1 MANGQQ
7 DVYDPTAGGSALATT
22 LLPPRYQMPQLP
34 YHTVLLP
41 WEEEKFQ
48 KWIAEKKDQ
57 GLLPNEDQGR
67 TYDYRA
73 AYKQAGLDSS
83 IGGWTRRQGITR
95 RDPFGYAGGPDRSWR
110 GKEGKYANWPMEHKV
125 QDTVAIQTGEYV
137 TNPQGAQ
144 EWVPGSWERDY
155 LSGTADVTPRL
166 EDEPGATFLT
176 KETGMP
182 VGTGPRQLGDVLRL
196 TPPGSGTL
204 GVNAKIRHT
213 EEAMKALG
221 LGPDD
226 AGGDLVTQG
235 GQLVEAIAN
244 DPTAVTRGKLPHW
257 MEPITTTGGG
267 LKGGIEG
274 LIPDYIQEDPM
285 NQGVLSSSWSPA
297 GGQTRLP
304 SWDEMYPKAEEAVET
319 VAPKSIEERWLDI
332 AEQRFKPKS
341 MKELIWPAAVQG
353 GLSMLGGWMGSRAT
367 NAASRRQEERYQQA
381 QKILEEDRARRMAS
395 ENYTA
400 QLRHAE
406 EAGIGAQRKRLQ
418 AAAIPGLAH
427 GLGYELDQSQFV
439 PPALDP
445 TFTGAQTQYRDPNK
459 MAPPGY
465 VLDESGNPV
474 LEKNLKKKGGKLS
487 KLLKWGLPAA
497 AIAMPALGAAGVP
510 GFGWASKLAGSL
522 FGLGG
527 GGSAVPPVVMA
538 KGGGISGGIEA
549 MRHVPNIINLTRGAG
564 TASKIAGAARTAAK
578 AARVAKTLANAYQSP
593 SPTAGE
599 LDAYP
604 WMNQGSTASSTADT
618 GQFQDQSLMDAY
630 PWMNRTS
637 QAPPGYQYNANG
649 VLVPLQGAGWRQSLL
664 EG

>member
-1 MANGQQ
+1 MANGRGQVDQ
-7 DVYDPTAGGSALATT
+7 SVVRTRPSNLADILRTT
-22 LLPPRYQMPQLP
+22 WGESSPLYPMPRLPGQPE
-34 YHTVLLP
+34 LLP

-48 KWIAEKKDQ
+48 KWIAELKREGSID
-57 GLLPNEDQGR
+57 PADQGR
-67 TYDYRA
+67 TYNYRA
-73 AYKQAGLDSS
+73 AYKQAGLKPD
-83 IGGWTRRQGITR
+83 IGRTASRSYGPASWTEAARWPEEFKMSEEDIIPEELWEPGYLGGRRQVTQIEPGDVATAENPAGRAAYGAEDATLGDIMRATRR
-95 RDPFGYAGGPDRSWR
+95 
-110 GKEGKYANWPMEHKV
+110 
-125 QDTVAIQTGEYV
+125 
-137 TNPQGAQ
+137 
-144 EWVPGSWERDY
+144 
-155 LSGTADVTPRL
+155 
-166 EDEPGATFLT
+166 
-176 KETGMP
+176 
-182 VGTGPRQLGDVLRL
+182 
-196 TPPGSGTL
+196 GSGVL
-204 GVNAKIRHT
+204 GVSGEIRHT
-213 EEAMKALG
+213 GEAMEALG
-221 LGPDD
+221 LGTDD
-226 AGGDLVTQG
+226 DGGDLITQG

-445 TFTGAQTQYRDPNK
+445 TFTGAQQPLTASQ

-474 LEKNLKKKGGKLS
+474 LASNLQKKGGKLS

-497 AIAMPALGAAGVP
+497 AIAMPVLGAAGVP

-527 GGSAVPPVVMA
+527 GGAAPAVTGLQAGMYGPMA
-538 KGGGISGGIEA
+538 HYA
-549 MRHVPNIINLTRGAG
+549 AG
-564 TASKIAGAARTAAK
+564 AGAASKLAMATK

-593 SPTAGE
+593 GPTAGE

-604 WMNQGSTASSTADT
+604 SYFDGGGANPVGNT

-630 PWMNRTS
+630 GPS
-637 QAPPGYQYNANG
+637 YSSAAPPPGYEYDSSGA
-649 VLVPLQGAGWRQSLL
+649 LVPMRGRGWRRALL